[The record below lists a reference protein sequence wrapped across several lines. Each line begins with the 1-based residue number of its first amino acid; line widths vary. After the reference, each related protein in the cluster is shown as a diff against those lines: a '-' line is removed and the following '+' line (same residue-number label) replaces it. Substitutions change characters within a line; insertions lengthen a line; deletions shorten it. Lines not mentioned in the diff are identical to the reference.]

1 MMCIISKRFPVSK
14 KKGLVSYLHKNNTQ
28 SNYRL
33 LAYYNLD
40 SKLMPYVTPFNN
52 GYEYIFSIT
61 NVVNVDSISPIIENI
76 LKKEI
81 GFTLMVLFDNTTT
94 YGL

>member
-1 MMCIISKRFPVSK
+1 
-14 KKGLVSYLHKNNTQ
+14 
-28 SNYRL
+28 
-33 LAYYNLD
+33 
-40 SKLMPYVTPFNN
+40 MPYVTPFNN

-61 NVVNVDSISPIIENI
+61 SVVNLDRISPIIENL

-81 GFTLMVLFDNTTT
+81 GFTLMVLFDNTTN